1 MILLDVYGN
10 PAAEALLFKLLQ
22 ERTPEQSISHKDM
35 PTLEEHRAFIASRPY
50 EAWYL
55 VEAAVDIVD
64 CVALITELV
73 GAVYLTRQREIGVGI
88 LKQYR
93 GNGYGKHAVKAVI
106 QRHPGA
112 RFLWNVNPAN
122 APSIALARS
131 IGFGLEPIQHTYEL
145 AHQSFST

>member
-1 MILLDVYGN
+1 MRLLDVYGN

-22 ERTPEQSISHKDM
+22 ERTPEQSISHKAM
-35 PTLEEHRAFIASRPY
+35 PTPEEHRAFIASRPY

-93 GNGYGKHAVKAVI
+93 GNGYGKHAVKAVM

-112 RFLWNVNPAN
+112 RFLANINPQNEA
-122 APSIALARS
+122 SREMFKSL
-131 IGFGLEPIQHTYEL
+131 GFRHIQETYEL
-145 AHQSFST
+145 A

>member
-1 MILLDVYGN
+1 MRLLDVYGN

-35 PTLEEHRAFIASRPY
+35 PTLEEHRAFIASKPY

-55 VEAAVDIVD
+55 VEVVVDIVD

-93 GNGYGKHAVKAVI
+93 GNGYGKHAVKAVME
-106 QRHPGA
+106 RHPGG
-112 RFLWNVNPAN
+112 RFLANINPQNEA
-122 APSIALARS
+122 SIALFRNL
-131 IGFGLEPIQHTYEL
+131 GFGGPIQITMEKEMV
-145 AHQSFST
+145 